1 MKAYELQIG
10 DWVTYDGIP
19 SQVTMASVGG
29 IMMVLVEEQT
39 LFVNSKQL
47 NPIPLTDEILIANG
61 WSQASWVAGM
71 FFTPRKD
78 FEGDNLTI
86 RKTDDG
92 YEFTAFCHETAL
104 KYVHQFQQILRLCG
118 YESMT
123 QGLGIVSQ

>member
-10 DWVTYDGIP
+10 DWVNCGGEVC
-19 SQVTMASVGG
+19 QVVTISAQGFAEV
-29 IMMVLVEEQT
+29 IQDVDLWY
-39 LFVNSKQL
+39 VNIDNIK
-47 NPIPLTDEILIANG
+47 PVPLTDEILIANG
-61 WSQASWVAGM
+61 WHQSSWVAGM
-71 FFTPRKD
+71 FFTPRKG

-104 KYVHQFQQILRLCG
+104 KYAHQFQQILRLCG

>member
-19 SQVTMASVGG
+19 SQV
-29 IMMVLVEEQT
+29 IMVSAEGVAMIVKEEQIVY
-39 LFVNSKQL
+39 LNSERL

-61 WSQASWVAGM
+61 WSQTSWVAGL
-71 FFTPRKD
+71 FFAPRKG
-78 FEGDNLTI
+78 FERDNLTI

>member
-10 DWVTYDGIP
+10 DWVTYDSIP

-29 IMMVLVEEQT
+29 VMMVLVEEQT
-39 LFVNSKQL
+39 LFVNSERL

-61 WSQASWVAGM
+61 WHQASWVAGM
-71 FFTPRKD
+71 FFMPRKGI
-78 FEGDNLTI
+78 FGENLTI

-123 QGLGIVSQ
+123 QGVGIVSQ